1 MVLGMFLTCI
11 NQTEQELQCDRR
23 LIMNRSKKSTENR
36 REAISARLTAAA
48 YARLGDNMG
57 VEMHLATA
65 DYLDEEANKLLMTE
79 CQPEIRHGEALPDS
93 RTTKDVCMRE
103 TLAQHPDQI
112 ALEASYNRLGLLMD
126 DRLDVLALGIDAA
139 ASADSANSLEKM
151 LAHQLALAHKSAFEM
166 VAKAMEFLGMADSG
180 YGQSTNT
187 EGVRLMNAA
196 TRMMNTYQQGLLTLN
211 KLRKGG
217 SQTITIQHVH
227 VADGAQAI
235 IGSVKSGKTGGVGE

>member
-1 MVLGMFLTCI
+1 
-11 NQTEQELQCDRR
+11 
-23 LIMNRSKKSTENR
+23 MNRSKKATEHQR
-36 REAISARLTAAA
+36 GAISERLTAAG

-57 VEMHLATA
+57 VKMHLATA
-65 DYLDEEANKLLMTE
+65 DFLDEEANKLLMTE
-79 CQPEIRHGEALPDS
+79 CQPEIRHGEALPDPH
-93 RTTKDVCMRE
+93 TTKDVCMRE

-112 ALEASYNRLGLLMD
+112 ALEASHNRLGLLMD

-151 LAHQLALAHKSAFEM
+151 LAHQLALAHKSSFEM
-166 VAKAMEFLGMADSG
+166 VAKAMEFAQMGDRG
-180 YGQSTNT
+180 FGQSASVETA
-187 EGVRLMNAA
+187 RLMNAA

-227 VADGAQAI
+227 VADGGQAV
-235 IGSVKSGKTGGVGE
+235 IGNVKSGMTGGVGE